1 MKNGNGQDNV
11 EVTNNDLARMI
22 AEGFS
27 GVDEQFKEVRME
39 FTTEIGGV
47 KDRLKNVEAK
57 LDKALYTEYVSLET
71 RVRRVEKKVGIN
83 P

>member
-1 MKNGNGQDNV
+1 
-11 EVTNNDLARMI
+11 MI

-27 GVDEQFKEVRME
+27 GVDKQFVEVRTE

-47 KDRLKNVEAK
+47 KDRLKSVEAK

-71 RVRRVEKKVGIN
+71 RVRRIENHVGIN